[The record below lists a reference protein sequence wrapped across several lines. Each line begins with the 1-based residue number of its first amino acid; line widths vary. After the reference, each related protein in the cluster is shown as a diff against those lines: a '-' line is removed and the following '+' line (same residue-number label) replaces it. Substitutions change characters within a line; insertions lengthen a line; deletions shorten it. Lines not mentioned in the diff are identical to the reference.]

1 MQNILNDSSAVH
13 CEIIVGTRPE
23 AIKLAPVIKA
33 LRDGWASFFYHTYD
47 SISYLQQTA
56 IGLKNMGYTF
66 VSPTAALGASMTRLP
81 YESHGWGCL

>member
-1 MQNILNDSSAVH
+1 MQNIVKDSSGVR

-23 AIKLAPVIKA
+23 AIKLAPVIKV
-33 LRDGWASFFYHTYD
+33 LRDGWASFFYYTYD

-66 VSPTAALGASMTRLP
+66 VSRTAAQCASMTKLP
-81 YESHGWGCL
+81 YESLGWGCL